1 LTQRRRWLPTLLLI
15 PFAYLLG
22 WIIIYPLRIFYS
34 GLDKQSLSLFGTL
47 ISFLVFL
54 SLLPNWVR
62 LRWGN
67 DNCFFALGLNDSV
80 KTYSFKYFMRGF
92 SLSLGLLF
100 CVVIPLLLSSWGT
113 WTGSLNSGVLIN
125 AFFLVFV
132 IGLAEELIFRGWL
145 LVEMNQLFGPRLGL
159 IIHTAIF
166 SLVHARTTLDLWGL
180 FGLLIGLFLLG
191 IVLALMR
198 KIDKGSLW
206 GCVGL
211 HGGLVGGWFLIS
223 AGLIEVSPEI
233 PGWLFGPGGSSLN
246 PLGGLLSIFVLI
258 FILWRQR
265 TLLAIGGRP
274 FNGARKASSRG
285 ALP

>member
-1 LTQRRRWLPTLLLI
+1 LI
-15 PFAYLLG
+15 PFSYLIG
-22 WIIIYPLRIFYS
+22 WIIIYPLRLFS
-34 GLDKQSLSLFGTL
+34 SDLDQETLSLFGTL
-47 ISFLVFL
+47 ISFFLFL

-62 LRWGN
+62 LRWN
-67 DNCFFALGLNDSV
+67 NNNFFFALGLNDSI
-80 KTYSFKYFMRGF
+80 KIKSIKYFIRGF

-113 WTGSLNSGVLIN
+113 WTGSLKSGILIN
-125 AFFLVFV
+125 ALFLVLL

-145 LVEMNQLFGPRLGL
+145 LIEMNQLFGPRRGL
-159 IIHTAIF
+159 VIQAAIF
-166 SLVHARTTLDLWGL
+166 SLVHARITLDFLES

-191 IVLALMR
+191 IVLGLIR

-246 PLGGLLSIFVLI
+246 PLGGLLSIFVLM

-265 TLLAIGGRP
+265 TLLAIGG
-274 FNGARKASSRG
+274 
-285 ALP
+285 